1 MDFSHIVNFPDVTEQ
16 GRGTGTIEAVRT
28 SLAKLDQDYTTEVFD
43 QSVKLR
49 NLHKSGTQQMV
60 YVILDAVSVST
71 PEALMKSH
79 RHLRPLGDIS
89 MEEFND
95 IAGDIPITIVSTI
108 PNCEEVYTKTC
119 AKYNVQSNIKNFVPI
134 DKFGLKYV
142 LHFNLETTLRLSPI
156 PDDPDINCEYLFCIT
171 NGRTKMPRLFLMEEL
186 WNRKLLDKAL
196 WSWQRNEESAH
207 VDPATHINPNFNF
220 PYKQHKP
227 IDEHIWHRDIAFANH
242 ITAPPITGYN
252 NCYIDIMVESID
264 EPWAIFCTEKTI
276 RPYMYLKPSLQLNNY
291 GHYRYLKSLG
301 IELYDELFDYD
312 IVERPS
318 LKERINGIADNLTN
332 LSKYSK
338 YDMDQKVLKLKDK
351 MLYNRQLLLDMKM
364 ETMPNAEIEYLLS
377 HNIIPNDLNSPY
389 RVSTIGTKWINS

>member
-1 MDFSHIVNFPDVTEQ
+1 MDFSHIVNFPDVTQQ
-16 GRGTGTIEAVRT
+16 GRGIGVIEAVKT
-28 SLAKLDQDYTTEVFD
+28 SLAKLDQDHTSEIFD
-43 QSVKLR
+43 QSAKLH

-71 PEALMKSH
+71 PEALMQSH
-79 RHLRPLGDIS
+79 RHTRPFGDLS
-89 MEEFND
+89 MEVFND

-108 PNCEEVYTKTC
+108 PNCEEVYTKMC
-119 AKYNVQSNIKNFVPI
+119 AKYNVQSNIKNFIPI
-134 DKFGLKYV
+134 DRFGIKYV
-142 LHFNLETTLRLSPI
+142 LQFNLETTI
-156 PDDPDINCEYLFCIT
+156 NFHQPDDPDTDCEFLFSIT

-196 WSWQRNEESAH
+196 WSWQRNKESHH
-207 VDPATHINPNFNF
+207 VDPTTHINPTFNF
-220 PYKQHKP
+220 PYTQHKP
-227 IDEHIWHRDIAFANH
+227 IDELTWHRDIPFAEQ

-252 NCYIDIMVESID
+252 HCYIDIMAESME
-264 EPWAIFCTEKTI
+264 EPWAIFVSEKTI
-276 RPYMYLKPSLQLNNY
+276 RPYMSLKPSLQLNNY
-291 GHYRYLKSLG
+291 GHYRYLQSLG

-377 HNIIPNDLNSPY
+377 HNIVPNDLNTPY
-389 RVSTIGTKWINS
+389 RVSTIGTKWINI